1 MYNKIMNLII
11 LGAPGSGKG
20 TQAEK
25 IAKDFNLAHISGGA
39 SLRKEID
46 SGSRKGE
53 LIEHVMEKGDLVPF
67 ETISSVI
74 EPEILA
80 SKDGFILDG
89 SPRDL
94 AQAEYLNEFLAENK
108 IKIDIIIYLHVPDQ
122 KLIDRLL
129 LRAKTEDRPD
139 DNLESITERFR
150 VFHEETEPVIDYY
163 KKTAKLVQIDGDRSI
178 EEISNDLS
186 NIIGQ
191 II

>member
-1 MYNKIMNLII
+1 MNLII

-80 SKDGFILDG
+80 HKEGFILDG

-94 AQAEYLNEFLAENK
+94 TQAEYLSQFLSENK
-108 IKIDIIIYLHVPDQ
+108 INVDIVIYLHVPDE

-163 KKTAKLVQIDGDRSI
+163 KKTANLVQIDGDRSI
-178 EEISNDLS
+178 EEINKDLG

>member
-1 MYNKIMNLII
+1 MNLII

-20 TQAEK
+20 TQAEL
-25 IAKDFNLAHISGGA
+25 IAKNFNLAHISGGA

-46 SGSRKGE
+46 SGTRKGE

-74 EPEILA
+74 EPEIL
-80 SKDGFILDG
+80 SNKDGFILDG

-94 AQAEYLNEFLAENK
+94 TQAEYLNEFLKENK
-108 IKIDIIIYLHVPDQ
+108 INIDLVIYLHVPDE

-139 DNLESITERFR
+139 DNLESIKERFKI
-150 VFHEETEPVIDYY
+150 FHEETEPVINYY
-163 KKTAKLVQIDGDRSI
+163 KKNAKLIEVNGDRSI
-178 EEISNDLS
+178 EQISQDLS

-191 II
+191 IL

>member
-1 MYNKIMNLII
+1 MNLII

-80 SKDGFILDG
+80 NKDGFILDG

-94 AQAEYLNEFLAENK
+94 TQAEYLNEFLAENK
-108 IKIDIIIYLHVPDQ
+108 IKIDIVIYLHVPDE
-122 KLIDRLL
+122 KLIQRLL

-139 DNLESITERFR
+139 DNLESITERFK

-178 EEISNDLS
+178 EEISKELS

-191 II
+191 ILWHKRP